1 MIAIASIAATAAD
14 AASGAAETVYVAA
27 GPVEGG
33 LLQDSSLWVLLAFIA
48 AIALLARAGVHKTM
62 GAGLDKRAQG
72 IADEINE
79 ARKMREE
86 AQELLA
92 AYQRRQREAEEEAA
106 AIIEQAKKDA
116 KRMAAEAHEK
126 IQAQMERRAKAAED
140 KIARAEA
147 QALAEVR
154 GQAADLAAAAAGE
167 IIRER
172 MDSGAQTAF
181 IDKAIAG
188 LREKAN

>member
-1 MIAIASIAATAAD
+1 MISFAALAAAAAEETHGTASD
-14 AASGAAETVYVAA
+14 AASG
-27 GPVEGG
+27 G
-33 LLQDSSLWVLLAFIA
+33 LFSDTSFWVLLAFVIV
-48 AIALLARAGVHKTM
+48 LGVFARAGVHKM
-62 GAGLDKRAQG
+62 MASGLDKRANR

-92 AYQRRQREAEEEAA
+92 QYQRKQREAESEAA

-116 KRMAAEAHEK
+116 KNLAAEARDK
-126 IQAQMERRAKAAED
+126 INAQMERRAKAAED

-147 QALAEVR
+147 QALSEVR
-154 GQAADLAAAAAGE
+154 GRAADLAIEAARE

-172 MDSGAQTAF
+172 MDTGAQNAF
-181 IDKAIAG
+181 IEKSIAE
-188 LREKAN
+188 LRGKLN

>member
-1 MIAIASIAATAAD
+1 MISLISMAAAAAD
-14 AASGAAETVYVAA
+14 ETHGAAEAS
-27 GPVEGG
+27 GG
-33 LLQDSSLWVLLAFIA
+33 LLADTSLWVLLAFIIVIGA
-48 AIALLARAGVHKTM
+48 FIKMGAHKT
-62 GAGLDKRAQG
+62 AASGLDKRAQK
-72 IADEINE
+72 IADELDE

-92 AYQRRQREAEEEAA
+92 TFQRRQREADSEAA

-116 KRMAAEAHEK
+116 ELMAADARDK
-126 IQAQMERRAKAAED
+126 IAEQTERRISAAEE

-147 QALAEVR
+147 QAIAEVR
-154 GQAADLAAAAAGE
+154 GQAADLAAEAAKQ

-181 IDKAIAG
+181 TDKAIAS
-188 LREKAN
+188 LREKLN

>member
-1 MIAIASIAATAAD
+1 MISIALIAA
-14 AASGAAETVYVAA
+14 AAAEEAGHEAAA
-27 GPVEGG
+27 GG
-33 LLQDSSLWVLLAFIA
+33 LFGEPTFWVFVAFLIV
-48 AIALLARAGVHKTM
+48 IGVFARAGLHKM
-62 GAGLDKRAQG
+62 MAAGLDKRANR

-92 AYQRRQREAEEEAA
+92 QYQRRQREAETEAA

-116 KRMAAEAHEK
+116 KILAAEARDK
-126 IQAQMERRAKAAED
+126 INAQMERRAKAAED

-147 QALAEVR
+147 QALSEVR
-154 GQAADLAAAAAGE
+154 GRAADVAIEAARE

-172 MDSGAQTAF
+172 MDTGAQNAF
-181 IDKAIAG
+181 IEKSIAE
-188 LREKAN
+188 LRGKLN

>member
-1 MIAIASIAATAAD
+1 LSDT
-14 AASGAAETVYVAA
+14 SF
-27 GPVEGG
+27 
-33 LLQDSSLWVLLAFIA
+33 WVLIAF
-48 AIALLARAGVHKTM
+48 AIVIGVFIRAGVHKTVA
-62 GAGLDKRAQG
+62 GGLDSRARK

-92 AYQRRQREAEEEAA
+92 AYQRRQREAEDEAA

-116 KRMAAEAHEK
+116 KRLTEEAREK
-126 IQAQMERRAKAAED
+126 INEQMERRTKAAED
-140 KIARAEA
+140 KIKRAEA

-154 GQAADLAAAAAGE
+154 GQTADLAVSAARE

-188 LREKAN
+188 LRDKLN

>member
-1 MIAIASIAATAAD
+1 MISIAAIAAAAAEEGKD
-14 AASGAAETVYVAA
+14 AASG
-27 GPVEGG
+27 G
-33 LLQDSSLWVLLAFIA
+33 LLADSSFWVLIAFI
-48 AIALLARAGVHKTM
+48 IVIGVFARAGVHKM
-62 GAGLDKRAQG
+62 IASGLDKRANR

-92 AYQRRQREAEEEAA
+92 QYQRRQREAESEAA

-116 KRMAAEAHEK
+116 KIMVTEAREK
-126 IQAQMERRAKAAED
+126 LNAQMERRAKAAED

-147 QALAEVR
+147 QALSEVR
-154 GQAADLAAAAAGE
+154 GQAADVAVAAARE

-172 MDSGAQTAF
+172 MDSGAQSAF
-181 IDKAIAG
+181 VDKAIAE
-188 LREKAN
+188 LRGKLN

>member
-1 MIAIASIAATAAD
+1 MMSLVLAAAA
-14 AASGAAETVYVAA
+14 AAEDAGYEAA
-27 GPVEGG
+27 KSGG
-33 LLQDSSLWVLLAFIA
+33 LLGDSSFWVLIAFVIV
-48 AIALLARAGVHKTM
+48 LGVFARAGLHKTM
-62 GAGLDKRAQG
+62 ASGLDKRANR

-92 AYQRRQREAEEEAA
+92 QYQRRQREAETEAA

-116 KRMAAEAHEK
+116 KALAAEARDK
-126 IQAQMERRAKAAED
+126 IHAQMERRAKAAED

-147 QALAEVR
+147 QALSEVR
-154 GQAADLAAAAAGE
+154 GRAADVAIAAAQE

-172 MDSGAQTAF
+172 MDTGAQNAF
-181 IDKAIAG
+181 IEKSIAE
-188 LREKAN
+188 LRGKLN